1 MPRSEKPA
9 GRRVGH
15 RTAAAKSR
23 AIPVRWNPPIQI
35 VDTAG
40 VVGARDEAAIRR
52 EIRKLSSFSNRILG
66 VQVTVTAPHRR
77 LHREVIR
84 YQVRIRIEAPLKD
97 LVVKR
102 QEHTE
107 LLTAVQEAFKAAR
120 RLVQD
125 HVRRHRAPVSPT
137 ASASRGKVARLFPY
151 EGYGFI
157 EGSNGDEVYF
167 HRNSVLG
174 GAFEKLAAG
183 SPVRYAAEDGEKG
196 LQASTVT
203 IGRA

>member
-1 MPRSEKPA
+1 
-9 GRRVGH
+9 
-15 RTAAAKSR
+15 
-23 AIPVRWNPPIQI
+23 VRWQPTIRI

-40 VVGARDEAAIRR
+40 VVGATDEAAIRR
-52 EIRKLSSFSNRILG
+52 EIRKLASFSNRILG

-84 YQVRIRIEAPLKD
+84 YQVRIRIEAPIKD
-97 LVVKR
+97 LAVKR
-102 QEHTE
+102 QEHAD

-125 HVRRHRAPVSPT
+125 HVRRHRAPVSST
-137 ASASRGKVARLFPY
+137 ASASRGRIAKVFPY

-157 EGSNGDEVYF
+157 EGTDGDEVYF

-174 GAFEKLAAG
+174 GTFEALAEGAT
-183 SPVRYAAEDGEKG
+183 VRYTAEDGRKG

-203 IGRA
+203 KGRA